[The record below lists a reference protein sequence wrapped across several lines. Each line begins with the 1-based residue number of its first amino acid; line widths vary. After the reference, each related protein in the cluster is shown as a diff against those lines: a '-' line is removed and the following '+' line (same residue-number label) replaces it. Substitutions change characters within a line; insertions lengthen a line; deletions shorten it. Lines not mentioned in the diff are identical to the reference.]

1 MCSRMQPATQ
11 SVSKTSV
18 NRCGTDVVFSPQSN
32 WVQPSLV
39 SGSKRLRSYFVK
51 LNNSYCFTAC
61 VNSSVYTVKDIV
73 SNYETVRHGG
83 IVHAYVCRGVS

>member
-1 MCSRMQPATQ
+1 MC
-11 SVSKTSV
+11 K
-18 NRCGTDVVFSPQSN
+18 DVVFSPQSN

-39 SGSKRLRSYFVK
+39 SGSKRLRSNFVK
-51 LNNSYCFTAC
+51 NCFTAC

-83 IVHAYVCRGVS
+83 MVYAYVCREVS

>member
-39 SGSKRLRSYFVK
+39 SCSKRLRSNFVK
-51 LNNSYCFTAC
+51 NCFTAC

-73 SNYETVRHGG
+73 YNYETVRHGG